1 MMFRPRERKR
11 KLERKK
17 SQRKLDLDKQIL
29 KEQIVSELP
38 SLPKFFSKRLPES
51 FLLHFEQ
58 TPIHRSANKHLGYE
72 C

>member
-38 SLPKFFSKRLPES
+38 SLPKCFSKRLPES

>member
-1 MMFRPRERKR
+1 MMFRPRDRKR
-11 KLERKK
+11 KLKRKK
-17 SQRKLDLDKQIL
+17 AKGNQTQINRFL
-29 KEQIVSELP
+29 KEEIVSELP
-38 SLPKFFSKRLPES
+38 SLPKCFSKRLPES